1 MSAANHESP
10 KPSGAGVLERIRLA
24 GSFLT
29 IFPLL
34 DSQPRS
40 ADEVAASFGWF
51 PLIGFVLGVILC
63 FEDHLLA
70 VFFGR
75 SVRSILIVFTLTV
88 VTGAIHLDGLADA
101 ADALGARDNREHA
114 LAIMRDS
121 RLGTFGTIA
130 LVFILALKI
139 AALAGATGNQH
150 SVMLFL
156 APGISRW
163 AMVAVAHRMSYLREA
178 GAGTNLIDSQN
189 HQSLRTA
196 SIIVLI
202 GLMVPG
208 GWVGVRAGLWG
219 VIFVL
224 ILRRFYRRWLGGVT
238 GDLVGAAGEIVET
251 GVMLALSS

>member
-1 MSAANHESP
+1 MSAANHESLEA
-10 KPSGAGVLERIRLA
+10 SGAGVLERIRLA

-34 DSQPRS
+34 DSRRRS

-51 PLIGFVLGVILC
+51 PLIGFVLGAILC
-63 FEDHLLA
+63 IEDQLLGA
-70 VFFGR
+70 FFGR
-75 SVRSILIVFTLTV
+75 GIRSILVILTLTII
-88 VTGAIHLDGLADA
+88 TGALHLDGLADA
-101 ADALGARDNREHA
+101 ADALGARDNRERA

-121 RLGTFGTIA
+121 RIGTFGTIA

-139 AALAGATGNQH
+139 AALAGATSNQR

-163 AMVAVAHRMSYLREA
+163 AMVAVTHRMSYLREA
-178 GAGTNLIDSQN
+178 GAGTNLIDNPS
-189 HQSLRTA
+189 HQSLRSA

-238 GDLVGAAGEIVET
+238 GDLIGAAGEIVET
-251 GVMLALSS
+251 GVMLMLSS